1 MLRPGIYS
9 LADLS
14 ITTAVTSLALTPIN
28 GLEGMEE
35 LSVEFNFAYG
45 SGGTTLK
52 AWLQTSLSQGTRWRD
67 LACFAATTA
76 SKQRDFSL
84 RRTLDSALW
93 TPGNGVLADDI
104 IASSIVFGDQLRLL
118 LTTTGTYAGGTV
130 ISVRAAVA

>member
-9 LADLS
+9 IADLS
-14 ITTAVTSLALTPIN
+14 ITTAVTSLALTPIT
-28 GLEGMEE
+28 GLEGMDE

-67 LACFAATTA
+67 LACFSATTT
-76 SKQRDFSL
+76 SKNRDFSL
-84 RRTLDSALW
+84 KRTADTSLW
-93 TPGNGVLADDI
+93 TPGNGVLADDT

-118 LTTTGTYAGGTV
+118 LSTTGTYAGGSV